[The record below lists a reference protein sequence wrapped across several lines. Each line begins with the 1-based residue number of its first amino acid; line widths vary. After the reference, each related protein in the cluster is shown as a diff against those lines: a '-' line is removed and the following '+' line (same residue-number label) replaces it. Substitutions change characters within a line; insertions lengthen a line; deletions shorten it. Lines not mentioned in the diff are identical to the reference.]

1 MPRGGFSKAARNKRW
16 RQLYG
21 TPTGRLK
28 ANGEPQLYTYRLLAK
43 RFRVDEKTVWY
54 ALNPE
59 RRPAYVKKPPRQ
71 THPLST
77 RIGLSRAEHAALKA
91 RAREEG
97 SSMMALVRAI
107 VFEGAPPLLLE
118 PEEGSG

>member
-21 TPTGRLK
+21 TLVDPDDPSKGRW
-28 ANGEPQLYTYRLLAK
+28 TYRRLA
-43 RFRVDEKTVWY
+43 RRYRVDEKTVWY